1 MNSFFSRFYFLSK
14 FTTSL
19 ILLILLILLS
29 YVLIKAYLEQEH
41 SNSSNMKIEV
51 LSNQISNLAD
61 IVDQNSNN
69 LYTVKSL
76 VQDNKRSVQDIN
88 YSLETFNGNRVNND
102 LLLKIDKLFEK
113 NNKLQNELSDISS
126 VINNL
131 ETFQLSSLQDKKI
144 STTVNNIVK
153 LIKLKLNSGLSF
165 SEEVLL
171 LKELKHSAEYISNVE
186 KLSIYATE
194 DFLSLDQLNTNFDQL
209 SSRYLNDYYLKKNN
223 NYFIKHFFNLVLI
236 KPNVDEDVENETV
249 LLLSLA
255 KQRLIEKN
263 LNESIKQLNKLN
275 DGEYFFSTWMKQA
288 VHYDQVTDLL
298 NKL

>member
-1 MNSFFSRFYFLSK
+1 
-14 FTTSL
+14 
-19 ILLILLILLS
+19 
-29 YVLIKAYLEQEH
+29 
-41 SNSSNMKIEV
+41 MKIEV
-51 LSNQISNLAD
+51 LSNQISNLAKM
-61 IVDQNSNN
+61 VDQNSKN
-69 LYTVKSL
+69 LDTVKSL

-126 VINNL
+126 VINNF
-131 ETFQLSSLQDKKI
+131 ETFQPSLLQDKKI

-153 LIKLKLNSGLSF
+153 LIRLKLNSGLSF

-194 DFLSLDQLNTNFDQL
+194 DFFDLDKLNTNFDQL
-209 SSRYLNDYYLKKNN
+209 SSRYLNDYYLKNNN

-236 KPNVDEDVENETV
+236 KPNLNEDVENETV
-249 LLLSLA
+249 LLLSLV
-255 KQRLIEKN
+255 KKNLIEKN

-275 DGEYFFSTWMKQA
+275 DGDYFFTPWKEQA
-288 VHYDQVTDLL
+288 MYYDQVTNLL

>member
-29 YVLIKAYLEQEH
+29 YVLIKAYLGQEH

-69 LYTVKSL
+69 LDTVKSL

-88 YSLETFNGNRVNND
+88 YSLETLNDNRVNNN
-102 LLLKIDKLFEK
+102 LLLKIDKLFEE

-131 ETFQLSSLQDKKI
+131 ETFQSSSLQDNKI
-144 STTVNNIVK
+144 LTTVNNIVK
-153 LIKLKLNSGLSF
+153 LIRLKL
-165 SEEVLL
+165 
-171 LKELKHSAEYISNVE
+171 
-186 KLSIYATE
+186 
-194 DFLSLDQLNTNFDQL
+194 
-209 SSRYLNDYYLKKNN
+209 
-223 NYFIKHFFNLVLI
+223 
-236 KPNVDEDVENETV
+236 
-249 LLLSLA
+249 
-255 KQRLIEKN
+255 
-263 LNESIKQLNKLN
+263 
-275 DGEYFFSTWMKQA
+275 
-288 VHYDQVTDLL
+288 
-298 NKL
+298 